1 MWNVS
6 ERLHWDCHWR
16 ALTHRENEEDASC
29 INLCPFPQN
38 VRSSAGLIRL
48 VLCNLSAGK
57 MCALHF
63 NTTAFGFAL
72 RGPCLSVMA
81 EFSLEFFLLLNC
93 VEGTLTTDVILSYY
107 DGRNISICLL
117 LLTWDSLKHVWI
129 ILPGCMLLKRLLSV
143 MMSSYEC
150 CAVKLRSVL
159 NLPNNVACSL
169 EQCSICKCKL
179 VTPPPRGT
187 K

>member
-1 MWNVS
+1 MWF
-6 ERLHWDCHWR
+6 ELWDCHWR
-16 ALTHRENEEDASC
+16 ALAHGENEGDASC

-38 VRSSAGLIRL
+38 VRSASFASFCVTFPQERCVRCISIPQRFLCFKSNLKTLSICNGRVFIRIL
-48 VLCNLSAGK
+48 PSIK
-57 MCALHF
+57 LHGG
-63 NTTAFGFAL
+63 N
-72 RGPCLSVMA
+72 
-81 EFSLEFFLLLNC
+81 
-93 VEGTLTTDVILSYY
+93 TTDVISSYY

-129 ILPGCMLLKRLLSV
+129 ILPWCMLLKLLLSV
-143 MMSSYEC
+143 MSSYKC
-150 CAVKLRSVL
+150 CVARSSVL

-179 VTPPPRGT
+179 AYVTPPRGT